1 MVTVRDTAT
10 RQDLRGRF
18 GVVRKIRITDHDA
31 YVMVFVEL
39 FNHETGGADL
49 MIFEPK
55 ELQRRKNLPA
65 GIKRP
70 IATHERHA
78 IVFEELIAA

>member
-39 FNHETGGADL
+39 FNADTGGADL
-49 MIFEPK
+49 MLFEPQ
-55 ELQRRKNLPA
+55 ELQRLKHAPA
-65 GIKRP
+65 AIKRP

-78 IVFEELIAA
+78 IEFEALIAA